1 VAICGSFAKAFECR
15 GSVAN
20 RAARQGERDVVAPC
34 MRSSAAYV
42 GEGTLQSGI
51 ALPGVPMYRTLFAV
65 AAVATLSACSSAPMA
80 QVQPIDGVIS
90 GQCHVD
96 KVRGAVG
103 LAASA
108 ATVERARVDSDSLQV
123 TVIRGQRTGSGPTA
137 SGAADPTPGAQSGG
151 DRLTIETGRTNN
163 ITALY
168 CG

>member
-1 VAICGSFAKAFECR
+1 
-15 GSVAN
+15 
-20 RAARQGERDVVAPC
+20 
-34 MRSSAAYV
+34 
-42 GEGTLQSGI
+42 
-51 ALPGVPMYRTLFAV
+51 MYRPLITA
-65 AAVATLSACSSAPMA
+65 ATLALLTACSTTPMA

-123 TVIRGQRTGSGPTA
+123 NVVRGEREESGPTA
-137 SGAADPTPGAQSGG
+137 SGAANPTPGAETGG
-151 DRLTIETGRTNN
+151 DRLTIETGGTNN

>member
-1 VAICGSFAKAFECR
+1 
-15 GSVAN
+15 
-20 RAARQGERDVVAPC
+20 
-34 MRSSAAYV
+34 MLRSLL
-42 GEGTLQSGI
+42 T
-51 ALPGVPMYRTLFAV
+51 V
-65 AAVATLSACSSAPMA
+65 AAMTLLAACSSTPVA

-123 TVIRGQRTGSGPTA
+123 NVLRGQRAESGATA
-137 SGAADPTPGAQSGG
+137 SGAANPSPGAESGG
-151 DRLTIETGRTNN
+151 ERLTIETGRTNN
-163 ITALY
+163 ITAIY

>member
-1 VAICGSFAKAFECR
+1 MFR
-15 GSVAN
+15 
-20 RAARQGERDVVAPC
+20 P
-34 MRSSAAYV
+34 
-42 GEGTLQSGI
+42 L
-51 ALPGVPMYRTLFAV
+51 LAV
-65 AAVATLSACSSAPMA
+65 AALTALTACSSTPMA

-123 TVIRGQRTGSGPTA
+123 VVLRSQRTESGATA
-137 SGAADPTPGAQSGG
+137 SGAANPSPGPESGG
-151 DRLTIETGRTNN
+151 ERLTIEKGRTNN
-163 ITALY
+163 ITAIY

>member
-1 VAICGSFAKAFECR
+1 
-15 GSVAN
+15 
-20 RAARQGERDVVAPC
+20 
-34 MRSSAAYV
+34 
-42 GEGTLQSGI
+42 
-51 ALPGVPMYRTLFAV
+51 MYRTLFA
-65 AAVATLSACSSAPMA
+65 AAALATLSACSSTPMA

-108 ATVERARVDSDSLQV
+108 ATIERARVDSDSLQV
-123 TVIRGQRTGSGPTA
+123 NVVRGQRAEIGPTA
-137 SGAADPTPGAQSGG
+137 SGAANPTPGAETGG
-151 DRLTIETGRTNN
+151 ERLTIETGRTNN